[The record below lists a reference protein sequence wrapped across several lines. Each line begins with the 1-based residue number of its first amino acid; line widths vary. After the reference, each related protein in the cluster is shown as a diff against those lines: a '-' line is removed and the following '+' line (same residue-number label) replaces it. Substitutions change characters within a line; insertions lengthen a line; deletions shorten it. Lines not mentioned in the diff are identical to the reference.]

1 MEGKET
7 TKTVDENLL
16 KAKEV
21 IFKFL
26 KKFDFSNI
34 KNKNFFEFWDDY
46 DGNEIES
53 ISFRLEPY
61 EVQLAFIEILKEKI
75 KKTECYLESEED
87 GFGLSCFINKKD
99 N

>member
-1 MEGKET
+1 MGGKET
-7 TKTVDENLL
+7 TKTVDENLI

-34 KNKNFFEFWDDY
+34 KNKSFFEFWDDY
-46 DGNEIES
+46 DENEIES
-53 ISFRLEPY
+53 ISFRLEPH

-75 KKTECYLESEED
+75 KKTECYLEGEED
-87 GFGLSCFINKKD
+87 GFGLSFFINKKD